1 MVTANCVRKTLQVAS
16 ASTRTLLSRQSSP
29 PSASYA
35 AKINALPSSPKFSTQ
50 KRSLSFSWLPVQL
63 ASVEVSLTPLHIT
76 IGVVSQKVLQHLYS
90 IMPISLWYLAFWP
103 TRYHKVAGMV
113 AEENVVES
121 SDFAV
126 KENAENGVGVSASTN
141 DPNAI
146 SSIIPGWFS
155 EISPMWPGEA
165 HSLKVE
171 KILFE
176 GKSEYQNVMVFQSST
191 YGKVLVLD
199 GVIQL
204 TERDECAYQEMIT
217 HLPLCSIPNPKK
229 VLVIGGGDGGVL
241 REVARHNS
249 VEKIDICEIDK
260 MVVDVSKQFFPDV
273 AVGYED
279 KRVTLHI
286 GDGVAFLKAVPQG
299 TYDAVIVDSSDP
311 IGPAQELFEKPF
323 FESIARALIP
333 GGVVCTQAESIWLH
347 MHIIEDIVANCR
359 HIFKG
364 SVNYAW
370 TTVPTYPSGMIGF
383 MLCSTEGPSVDFKH
397 PVNPIDSEIS
407 AKPLKFYNS
416 ELHTAAF
423 CLPSFAK
430 KAIGSKAN

>member
-1 MVTANCVRKTLQVAS
+1 MA
-16 ASTRTLLSRQSSP
+16 
-29 PSASYA
+29 
-35 AKINALPSSPKFSTQ
+35 
-50 KRSLSFSWLPVQL
+50 
-63 ASVEVSLTPLHIT
+63 
-76 IGVVSQKVLQHLYS
+76 
-90 IMPISLWYLAFWP
+90 
-103 TRYHKVAGMV
+103 
-113 AEENVVES
+113 AEESVVNTI
-121 SDFAV
+121 DFPV
-126 KENAENGVGVSASTN
+126 KRQKENEENGAVSVSN
-141 DPNAI
+141 DPNGI
-146 SSIIPGWFS
+146 SAVIPGWFS

-171 KILFE
+171 KILFQ
-176 GKSEYQNVMVFQSST
+176 GKSDYQNVMVFQSST

-241 REVARHNS
+241 REVARHSS

-260 MVVDVSKQFFPDV
+260 MVIDVSKQFFPDI

-279 KRVTLHI
+279 KRVTLHV
-286 GDGVAFLKAVPQG
+286 GDGVAFLKAVPEG

-323 FESIARALIP
+323 FESIARALRP

-359 HIFKG
+359 QIFKG

-383 MLCSTEGPSVDFKH
+383 MVCSTEGPAVDFKH
-397 PVNPIDSEIS
+397 PINPIDENDTQHS
-407 AKPLKFYNS
+407 ARPLKFYNS

-430 KAIGSKAN
+430 KAIGSKAH

>member
-1 MVTANCVRKTLQVAS
+1 MADES
-16 ASTRTLLSRQSSP
+16 
-29 PSASYA
+29 
-35 AKINALPSSPKFSTQ
+35 
-50 KRSLSFSWLPVQL
+50 
-63 ASVEVSLTPLHIT
+63 
-76 IGVVSQKVLQHLYS
+76 
-90 IMPISLWYLAFWP
+90 
-103 TRYHKVAGMV
+103 
-113 AEENVVES
+113 VVES
-121 SDFAV
+121 PV
-126 KENAENGVGVSASTN
+126 KRQKDGEENGASVSMDTEGGK
-141 DPNAI
+141 DPQGNGL
-146 SSIIPGWFS
+146 SSVIPGWFS
-155 EISPMWPGEA
+155 EISSMWPGEA

-171 KILFE
+171 KILFQ
-176 GKSEYQNVMVFQSST
+176 GKSEYQNIMVFQSST

-241 REVARHNS
+241 REIARHSS
-249 VEKIDICEIDK
+249 VEKIDICEIDG
-260 MVVDVSKQFFPDV
+260 MVVDVSKQYFPDV

-279 KRVTLHI
+279 PRVTLTV
-286 GDGVAFLKAVPQG
+286 GDGVAFLKNVPEG

-323 FESIARALIP
+323 FGSVAKALRP

-347 MHIIEDIVANCR
+347 MDIIEDIVSNCR

-383 MLCSTEGPSVDFKH
+383 MLCSTEGPPVDFKH
-397 PVNPIDSEIS
+397 PVNPIDENECQKS
-407 AKPLKFYNS
+407 ARPLKFYNS
-416 ELHTAAF
+416 EIHTAAF

-430 KAIGSKAN
+430 RKIGPKAN